1 MDSPK
6 ERGSLGT
13 DLPESRPDTQSG
25 QQPVSPPEQPV
36 LPAEELVLPPG
47 PRPLPTPPGS
57 RDTSQEPPTPRKSKN
72 RRDAER
78 IARYNG
84 QKKADR
90 RAKQVERIF
99 AAGPLGWVP
108 AENWDNPGIHLRQWA
123 FLRDIDEDT
132 HIENTHSEDDEP
144 PKTKSLSK
152 GKFVDAEFFENG

>member
-1 MDSPK
+1 M
-6 ERGSLGT
+6 GAH
-13 DLPESRPDTQSG
+13 LPESRPDTQSG

-36 LPAEELVLPPG
+36 SPAEEPVPPPG
-47 PRPLPTPPGS
+47 PQRLPTPPES
-57 RDTSQEPPTPRKSKN
+57 RESSQEPPTPNKSKN

-90 RAKQVERIF
+90 RAKQAERRF

-108 AENWDNPGIHLRQWA
+108 AGNWDNPKVHLRQWT

-132 HIENTHSEDDEP
+132 FIENTHSEDDEP
-144 PKTKSLSK
+144 PKTTGLSK
-152 GKFVDAEFFENG
+152 GKFADAEFFEDG